1 MSEAMILQ
9 QAGILDPTTL
19 PRYMEEVAR
28 YRQFIS
34 RKMDFD
40 NVPRLEH
47 PGQGGNIFEYEL
59 LNVTENIFRPEGP
72 KPHGNHSPDIGN
84 TIPKHE
90 FDRITSRAAIG
101 EVLYPYAIEYL
112 QPLNISKISDL
123 KDRTDRQDIEKI
135 SNLEKLKSNI
145 YQELESNIYQD
156 AVGVISNNLSSM
168 LLEFYAQIKPDFG
181 VGVDNVRIRLSN
193 YPITMYNYRAVI
205 IDAQFDNHKM
215 ASLGLRKLREP
226 FPEMIFEQELFVGIL
241 PGDIVNMYETSKNY
255 LDAYLDYEERH
266 TGKEVDFDDEVYKG
280 MTQEAAIKHLNFLN
294 ETLQG
299 LDIMLQVITYHD
311 DYSNLQYNIPV
322 TSFEE
327 VIELISKGYYN
338 GSDIPNIIGIFEGS
352 KIELDFELWKWKP
365 EASHFALRVKNISGH
380 DGTLEEILHGVRS

>member
-1 MSEAMILQ
+1 MGEAMILQ
-9 QAGILDPTTL
+9 QARILDPTTL
-19 PRYMEEVAR
+19 PGYMEEVAR
-28 YRQFIS
+28 YGHFIS

-40 NVPRLEH
+40 NILRLEH
-47 PGQGGNIFEYEL
+47 PGHLEYEGGNILF
-59 LNVTENIFRPEGP
+59 NVGENIFRPEGP
-72 KPHGNHSPDIGN
+72 KPHGNHSQDISN
-84 TIPKHE
+84 TIPNHE

-123 KDRTDRQDIEKI
+123 KDRTDRQNIEKI

-145 YQELESNIYQD
+145 YRI
-156 AVGVISNNLSSM
+156 APM

-193 YPITMYNYRAVI
+193 YPITLYNYRAVI

-215 ASLGLRKLREP
+215 ASLGLRKLRGP

-241 PGDIVNMYETSKNY
+241 PGDIVNMYETSENY
-255 LDAYLDYEERH
+255 LGAHLDYEEGH
-266 TGKEVDFDDEVYKG
+266 TGKQVDFDNDVYKG

-299 LDIMLQVITYHD
+299 LDIMPQVITYHD

-338 GSDIPNIIGIFEGS
+338 GWDIPNIVGIFEGR
-352 KIELDFELWKWKP
+352 KIELDFEHWKWKP
-365 EASHFALRVKNISGH
+365 EASHFALRVKNISEQ
-380 DGTLEEILHGVRS
+380 DGTLEDILHGVKS

>member
-1 MSEAMILQ
+1 MILQ

-145 YQELESNIYQD
+145 YQD
-156 AVGVISNNLSSM
+156 AVGVISNNLSST

-205 IDAQFDNHKM
+205 IDAQFDNPKM

-241 PGDIVNMYETSKNY
+241 PGDIVNMYETSENY
-255 LDAYLDYEERH
+255 LGAHLDYEE
-266 TGKEVDFDDEVYKG
+266 GFSSNKVDFDNDVYKG

-299 LDIMLQVITYHD
+299 LDIMPQVITYHD

-338 GSDIPNIIGIFEGS
+338 GWDIPNIIGIFEGR
-352 KIELDFELWKWKP
+352 KIELDFEHWNWKP
-365 EASHFALRVKNISGH
+365 EASHFALRVKSISGQ
-380 DGTLEEILHGVRS
+380 DGTLEDILHGVRS

>member
-1 MSEAMILQ
+1 
-9 QAGILDPTTL
+9 
-19 PRYMEEVAR
+19 
-28 YRQFIS
+28 
-34 RKMDFD
+34 MDFD
-40 NVPRLEH
+40 NILRLEH
-47 PGQGGNIFEYEL
+47 QGHLEYEDGTIL
-59 LNVTENIFRPEGP
+59 FNVDKNIFRPEGP
-72 KPHGNHSPDIGN
+72 KPHGNHSQDIGN
-84 TIPKHE
+84 TIPNHE

-123 KDRTDRQDIEKI
+123 KGRTDRQNIEKI

-145 YQELESNIYQD
+145 YRI
-156 AVGVISNNLSSM
+156 APM
-168 LLEFYAQIKPDFG
+168 LLEFYAQIKPDFS

-193 YPITMYNYRAVI
+193 YPITLPNYRAVI

-255 LDAYLDYEERH
+255 LGAHLDYEE
-266 TGKEVDFDDEVYKG
+266 GFSSNKVDFDNDVYKE

-338 GSDIPNIIGIFEGS
+338 GWDIPNIIGIFEGR
-352 KIELDFELWKWKP
+352 KIELDFEHWKWKP
-365 EASHFALRVKNISGH
+365 EASHFALRVKNISEQ